1 MRSKVWRNGFLFVWL
16 GASIFAGAEIAGAD
30 PGAGGENPVLFRDL
44 TYRRG
49 FQLGF
54 PSSAKGRAV
63 EQILD
68 AGDPAVSPVWR
79 LCQWGTRRTLA
90 GAPLVRLPNGDL
102 SRENETKRVVIGGGG
117 PERPDLV
124 LEIRG
129 GAEYEGRARRS
140 GEAWPH
146 LLVEQDAAEIVTLDR
161 LARLDLEVTLRLAA
175 FRDRM
180 EGRADPSLHAA
191 QFQLYFIVKETAPG
205 AGAKGDYFWFGVPF
219 FDSRRP
225 IPPPHRGKDVGKDD
239 ATGKLI
245 YAIDGREALSAPL
258 ADGTPVT
265 VRKDLLPFIRR
276 GLAAAVEDGFLTSAD
291 PGRYAVVN
299 MNLGWEIPGA
309 FDAAMEVRGLSITAV
324 RRPVGEESKVPK

>member
-1 MRSKVWRNGFLFVWL
+1 M
-16 GASIFAGAEIAGAD
+16 AGGD
-30 PGAGGENPVLFRDL
+30 PGPAEEPTALFRDL
-44 TYRRG
+44 AFRRG
-49 FQLGF
+49 FLLSH
-54 PSSAKGRAV
+54 PSSEKGRAV

-68 AGDPAVSPVWR
+68 VGDPAISPVWR
-79 LCQWGTRRTLA
+79 LCQWATRLTLA

-117 PERPDLV
+117 PESPDLV

-129 GAEYEGRARRS
+129 GEEYQGRARRS

-146 LLVEQDAAEIVTLDR
+146 LLVEQDAGEIVTLDR
-161 LARLDLEVTLRLAA
+161 LASLDLEVTLRLSM
-175 FRDRM
+175 FRERM

-205 AGAKGDYFWFGVPF
+205 TKGDYFWFGVPF
-219 FDSRRP
+219 FDSRHP
-225 IPPPHRGKDVGKDD
+225 IPPPYRAKDVGKDD

-245 YAIDGREALSAPL
+245 YAIDGREAVPAPL
-258 ADGTPVT
+258 ADGKPVT

-276 GLAAAVEDGFLTSAD
+276 GLAAAVEDGFLKDGD

-324 RRPVGEESKVPK
+324 RRPGGEDSKAPK